1 MWKPYSI
8 RNEFLLTLIAGGMCA
23 TMHYVLIQP
32 EHFEESVNVFA
43 LIGLILICSKWLVF
57 PARAAKKRGE
67 QTPFNFCCGCMGM
80 FDIGCWNFY
89 ERCLW

>member
-1 MWKPYSI
+1 MLKPYSI

-43 LIGLILICSKWLVF
+43 LIGLLAMCGKWLVF
-57 PARAAKKRGE
+57 PAGLRKKRGANSF
-67 QTPFNFCCGCMGM
+67 QFLLLLCG
-80 FDIGCWNFY
+80 Y
-89 ERCLW
+89 V